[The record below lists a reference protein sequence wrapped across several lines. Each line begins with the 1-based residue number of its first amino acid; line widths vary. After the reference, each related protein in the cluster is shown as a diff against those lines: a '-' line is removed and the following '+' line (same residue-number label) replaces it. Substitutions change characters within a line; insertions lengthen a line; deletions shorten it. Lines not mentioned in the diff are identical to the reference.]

1 MFFSQKLN
9 FTVRN
14 VYPLTLITC
23 PRLKQTK
30 SENNSLSSSS
40 VFLQIVA
47 FQILYSPIFEHYL
60 WLLQIVA
67 FQILY
72 SPIFEHYL
80 WLLQTVAFQIP
91 YSPIFEHYL
100 WLLSRSKLKQAFIQ
114 PYSFIFYPFFKSG
127 MILTIYHKYSKSFIE
142 NIPLPASYGMGIYWN
157 NFLIQIQSFLLII
170 LIFQFCNEKLCIYF

>member
-14 VYPLTLITC
+14 IYPLTLITC

-40 VFLQIVA
+40 VF
-47 FQILYSPIFEHYL
+47 
-60 WLLQIVA
+60 LQIVA

-142 NIPLPASYGMGIYWN
+142 NIPLPASYAMGIYWN

-170 LIFQFCNEKLCIYF
+170 LIFWFCNEKLCIYF

>member
-14 VYPLTLITC
+14 IYPLTLITC

-30 SENNSLSSSS
+30 SENNSVSSSS
-40 VFLQIVA
+40 VF
-47 FQILYSPIFEHYL
+47 
-60 WLLQIVA
+60 LQIVA

-100 WLLSRSKLKQAFIQ
+100 WLLSRSKLKQAFIH

-142 NIPLPASYGMGIYWN
+142 NIPLPASYAMGIYWN

-170 LIFQFCNEKLCIYF
+170 LIFWFCNEKLCIYF